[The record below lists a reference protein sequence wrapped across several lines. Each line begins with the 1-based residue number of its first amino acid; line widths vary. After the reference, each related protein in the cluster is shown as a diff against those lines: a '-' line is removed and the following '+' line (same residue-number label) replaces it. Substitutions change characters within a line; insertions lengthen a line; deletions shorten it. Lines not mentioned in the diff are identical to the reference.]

1 MRKRLVPVLIIAVG
15 IAVFILLRVT
25 RDDPEP
31 VAVQERS
38 WRVETLEIEPAS
50 LQPSLTLYGQLESP
64 RRFTVVAPLA
74 GRIAQL
80 PVRDGEVVEEGTLLV
95 ALDDADIEPR
105 LQQARAELSDAEAQL
120 TSERSAYAN
129 DQQALKLEQR
139 ILANARRSLERT
151 EQLVERQVVSRADLE
166 AASDA
171 LERAALTVATRERAI
186 ESFASREAAL
196 IARVER
202 AQASLEATRRDV
214 ERSRFRAPF
223 AGVVSQVQVAVGDQV
238 SSNAELMQFYPV
250 EGMELRATLPQIY
263 SQAFIQAL
271 ADDEKLVARTLDLQP
286 PMSMTLQRI
295 AGLAEARG
303 VEAIFELDE
312 PAPQLRLGTLLA
324 VSVPRPTRDD
334 SVALPYSALY
344 GNDTVYQLVDG
355 RMARLRVERVGEI
368 LRDDGSRWVLVRSD
382 QLKPGM
388 QVIVTHLPNAIDGLR
403 VDPID
408 APASTA
414 EPAAAEPGE

>member
-31 VAVQERS
+31 VAAQERS

-74 GRIAQL
+74 GRIAEL

-120 TSERSAYAN
+120 TSERSAHAN

-139 ILANARRSLERT
+139 ILANARRALERT

-171 LERAALTVATRERAI
+171 LERAALTVATRQRAI

-202 AQASLEATRRDV
+202 ARASLEATKRDV

-223 AGVVSQVQVAVGDQV
+223 DGVVSQVQVAVGDQV
-238 SSNAELMQFYPV
+238 SGNAELMQFYPV
-250 EGMELRATLPQIY
+250 DGMELRATLPQIY

-271 ADDEKLVARTLDLQP
+271 AEDQQLVARTLDLQP
-286 PMSMTLQRI
+286 PVSMTLQRI

-303 VEAIFELDE
+303 VEAIFELNE

-324 VSVPRPTRDD
+324 ISVPRPTRDD

-355 RMARLRVERVGEI
+355 RMARLRVERVGET
-368 LRDDGSRWVLVRSD
+368 LREDGSRWVLVRSE

-408 APASTA
+408 APA
-414 EPAAAEPGE
+414 PAAAESGE

>member
-15 IAVFILLRVT
+15 IALFIILRAT
-25 RDDPEP
+25 RNEPEP

-38 WRVETLEIEPAS
+38 WRVETLEVEPAS

-74 GRIAQL
+74 GRIAKL

-139 ILANARRSLERT
+139 ILANARRALERT

-223 AGVVSQVQVAVGDQV
+223 DGVVSQVQVAVGDQV
-238 SSNAELMQFYPV
+238 ASNTELMQFYPV

-263 SQAFIQAL
+263 SQAFLQAL
-271 ADDEKLVARTLDLQP
+271 AEGEELVAHTLDLQP
-286 PMSMTLQRI
+286 PVSMTLQRI

-355 RMARLRVERVGEI
+355 RMARLQVERIGEI
-368 LRDDGSRWVLVRSD
+368 LREDGSRWVLVRSE

-388 QVIVTHLPNAIDGLR
+388 QLIVTHLPNAIDGLR

-408 APASTA
+408 APAPEVAPGPA
-414 EPAAAEPGE
+414 ESGE